1 MLHAGA
7 ALDQLPGPKYLAT
20 LRFAELAMRAP
31 LPRAATLRQ
40 KRSQLPADVVLSLRA
55 PQSALVGA
63 RGALR
68 FDAELEAG
76 VAWMLAARDALA
88 ARFVLLPTPSDLTP
102 GARSR
107 DLLAAYVERLPRDP
121 KRPFVWAPRGPWEP
135 EQAEQ
140 VAQDLGLV
148 LAFDP
153 LEEICPPGPVAY
165 ARLVAMGARRSFSP
179 AALEEALGEVATAE
193 EAFVV
198 IESERAFP
206 QASTLQRMAAGSAE
220 SGEESSEDDLDEG
233 EGDLDGD
240 DQVDEEASEDDSS
253 ES

>member
-7 ALDQLPGPKYLAT
+7 SLDQLPGPKYLAA
-20 LRFAELAMRAP
+20 LRFAELALRAP
-31 LPRAATLRQ
+31 LPRASTLRQ
-40 KRSQLPADVVLSLRA
+40 KRAQLPKDLVLSLRA
-55 PQSALVGA
+55 PQSAVSGA

-68 FDAELEAG
+68 FDEGLEAG
-76 VAWMLAARDALA
+76 VSWMLAARDALD
-88 ARFVLLPTPSDLTP
+88 ARFVVLPTPTDLTP

-121 KRPFVWAPRGPWEP
+121 ARPFVWAPRGPWEP

-153 LEEICPPGPVAY
+153 LEEICPPGPLAY
-165 ARLVAMGARRSFSP
+165 ARLIAMGARRSFSP
-179 AALEEALGEVATAE
+179 ASLEEALSEVEQAD

-206 QASTLQRMAAGSAE
+206 QASTLQRMAAGSAADE
-220 SGEESSEDDLDEG
+220 PADDDDLDED
-233 EGDLDGD
+233 EDLD
-240 DQVDEEASEDDSS
+240 DEEASEDDSS